1 MRGRGSLLGSRR
13 FLLAAERADELVR
26 HGLIVRRG
34 IGDLACETLAHQHL
48 AGDGHVGGVTGVT
61 GVLDMRIGDAVDGL
75 LAVVAHGVVAGLGLV
90 DRRDVLS
97 VGHRV
102 VMHRLVGDRPVVL
115 AGLLTIDLLLLAG
128 RGAGAGGCGRAALPA
143 GQVDAAGDE
152 TGDEQGTR
160 RDADEDAALGLGLA
174 VGGGLRF
181 LSVVQTVLVIHGC
194 PPFWD
199 RAGAPHLHGRS
210 ARSMCSGLGLGV
222 ARDIPVV
229 SVVAF
234 IGCSILGLRGAAV
247 LDAIVGATARE
258 HGECRDG
265 DHDEEVVATGLAEEP
280 AGRRGGHGDRL
291 PLIVDVLVL
300 GDQNLGGL
308 VALLGLLVQLLEHHE
323 VVAVEGGGVELA
335 EVDVDGAVLAVGR
348 ELEFGGDVLVVDGQ
362 HLAGLLVHER
372 RLEGV
377 FLARNQAL
385 VGHAVGDYRILT
397 GHQGVVAVGLVRGGG
412 ADDGGREVHGLLLG
426 VEVAFGGDDDGGGTL
441 LIRDR
446 VLGHDLE
453 HHDVLGLAAEAV
465 DDIVGVEVEV
475 HGNGAVVLLRGELGG
490 LVDQMGDEVFVVG
503 DELAEGIHVDG
514 HRQLAGGGVVEHD
527 TGVLE
532 HGHVGDG
539 FLLLIGQGIVANLAG
554 GVHGGGGQAV
564 LIGLIGGV
572 DDLEGAVRMDAHG
585 LGLLHRTVCGGLIGD
600 HDVGNTL
607 ILILRGESEH
617 VEELLHE
624 RRDIRF
630 GVLLAAIAREDGKA
644 GLGIHEDTG
653 HGVTDAGQGVL
664 VGHLIGDGGLRIR
677 DDVLVPIEAVGG
689 RGGDARHM
697 GGRGLLAV
705 LDVGVGHKLDA
716 VLLKALECDHLGVL
730 RDAGGVE
737 GEGHLDLSVAL
748 LGREDGLS
756 GDGLAVHLKGLL
768 RDVAI
773 LVGHL
778 HMEAALQGVGLAGDD
793 VLVLHGVDDRGLAVG
808 HDVLVAVMAVQRGG
822 ADLRAGDRG
831 GLLAVLDVLM
841 AGDFNAGALKGLE
854 DHDVRLVGD
863 GAGVEG
869 EGHLD
874 LAAGGLRREGGLS
887 RHRLA
892 IHLKRLRREVAVFI
906 GLLHLHGTLQGV
918 LLAGD
923 EAGVFHGV
931 HDDRLVIGDD
941 VLVAVDAVQ
950 RGGGDEGVLDRDGL
964 RLVLDVRM
972 GGDFDAVLLKGL
984 EGHDFR
990 VVGDGQGVEVEHHID
1005 LAVALLGR
1013 EGGLSGDGLA
1023 VHLKGLLRDIAIL
1036 AGHLHMEGALQGVLL
1051 AGDKTRVLHGVD
1063 DLGGV
1068 IGDDVLVAIRAV
1080 HGGGADFRMGHGD
1093 GLVLIVDVGVG
1104 RKLGAGAHKALEDHD
1119 VRLVGDGAG
1128 VEGEGHLDLT
1138 VGLLGREGGLARDGL
1153 VAHHQGFAGALGV
1166 ELAVQGVLLA
1176 GDEVLV
1182 LHGVDDRGLIIHDH
1196 ILVAVDTVACGGG
1209 DAGDGRDHH
1218 LVDVLDV
1225 LMGHE
1230 HIAVSLKVLEHHE
1243 LGAVLKVAGVEGEG
1257 HVDRAVCGLG
1267 GEGGLCG
1274 DGFAAHLKGRRYG
1287 LAVLLALHLHGTLEG
1302 VFLAGD
1308 EVVVLDGI
1316 HDDRLAVGDHVL
1328 VVVDTVQRGGGNL
1341 GVLDG
1346 DRLTQVLHICVIGE
1360 GIQAVEAGVR
1370 LLHQI
1375 QKGRSLDVSKRF
1387 RLGAEAEEDFAGH
1400 ELGSV
1405 LEGQRVE
1412 GEGHIGIAVCGL
1424 GREGGVGHHGSA
1436 IDHERFAGNLT
1447 ILGGLLNEEGT
1458 DECVT
1463 VAGDEILVMD
1473 GIDHRGGI
1481 VGGDEL
1487 IAVSAVGGGGS
1498 DFGDDD
1504 RDLLVHVV
1512 LIGVLGDEGTALIVQ
1527 LLVDRDGLARESE
1540 GVDAVDADDLEAARL
1555 LSREGVLHGLAV
1567 VQHLTGLGIVQL
1579 RDELVVATG
1588 EEVGVGY
1595 LVLNREEVAHADIRV
1610 TVHRV
1615 VGLGCDGGL
1624 HVGEGAEVVHLAVAA
1639 HDDRCLDELIA
1650 LVGGATKLLDEVGVV
1665 GQCALGVIRR
1675 GAAEPDTCG
1684 GIQLGAVD
1692 DTLGIQRP
1700 VVGVGLMG
1708 VLVPRGGGGEVAV
1721 LIRHDH
1727 VALAGGLGGELEG
1740 HSGEAV
1746 LAVIALLGELKV
1758 AAHDLILERAI
1769 EGVHQHAVLGD
1780 AELMRLAV
1788 GEQVAL
1794 TGLDLLNGVEAE
1806 GEQVAAR
1813 TGLAILDGEG
1823 MDDLTLGIGHAGDD
1837 DGLLVEGL
1845 NLELRAVE
1853 GSAAER
1859 VAGAGL
1865 DVVLGDFHAAAND
1878 VILGGEGIHL
1888 TVLRDRH
1895 SHLVGGVEVIVV
1907 GGRLADDVLA
1917 VRQAVRRGL
1926 RHAVLVSDDGLHRLT
1941 GVVALAI
1948 DRDRVGVVVDD
1959 GEGDAAE
1966 IGTALRGLSSLG
1978 VELLDGHAAAN
1989 HRLWDFRH
1997 IKGRDTFEIVVL
2009 NLLEVNLRV
2018 QLVTGRSL

>member
-1 MRGRGSLLGSRR
+1 M
-13 FLLAAERADELVR
+13 
-26 HGLIVRRG
+26 
-34 IGDLACETLAHQHL
+34 
-48 AGDGHVGGVTGVT
+48 T

-90 DRRDVLS
+90 DRWDVLG

-115 AGLLTIDLLLLAG
+115 AGLLAIDLLLLAG
-128 RGAGAGGCGRAALPA
+128 RGAGAGSCGRAALPA

-160 RDADEDAALGLGLA
+160 RDTDEDATLGLGLA

-199 RAGAPHLHGRS
+199 RAGAPHSHGRS

-234 IGCSILGLRGAAV
+234 IGCGILGLRGAAV
-247 LDAIVGATARE
+247 LDAVVGAAARE

-265 DHDEEVVATGLAEEP
+265 DHDEEVVAAGLAEEP

-323 VVAVEGGGVELA
+323 VVAVEGGGIELA

-397 GHQGVVAVGLVRGGG
+397 GHQRVVAVGLVRGGG
-412 ADDGGREVHGLLLG
+412 ADDGGHEVHGLLLG
-426 VEVAFGGDDDGGGTL
+426 IEVAFGGDDDGGGTL

-453 HHDVLGLAAEAV
+453 HHDVLGLSAEAV

-475 HGNGAVVLLRGELGG
+475 HGHGAVVLLRGELGG

-539 FLLLIGQGIVANLAG
+539 FLLLIGQGIVAHLAG
-554 GVHGGGGQAV
+554 CVHGGGGQAV

-585 LGLLHRTVCGGLIGD
+585 LGLLHRTVLGDLIGD
-600 HDVGNTL
+600 HDVGDTL

-624 RRDIRF
+624 RRDIRL

-664 VGHLIGDGGLRIR
+664 VGHIIGDGGLRIR

-737 GEGHLDLSVAL
+737 GEGHLDLAVAL
-748 LGREDGLS
+748 LGREGGLC
-756 GDGLAVHLKGLL
+756 GDGLAVHLKSLL
-768 RDVAI
+768 RDVAL

-808 HDVLVAVMAVQRGG
+808 HDVLVAVMAVQRGS
-822 ADLRAGDRG
+822 ADLRTGDRG
-831 GLLAVLDVLM
+831 GLLAVLDVRM
-841 AGDFNAGALKGLE
+841 AGDFNTGALKGLE

-874 LAAGGLRREGGLS
+874 LTAGGLRREGGLS

-892 IHLKRLRREVAVFI
+892 IHLKRLRREVAVLI

-918 LLAGD
+918 LLARD

-950 RGGGDEGVLDRDGL
+950 CGGGDERVLDRDGL
-964 RLVLDVRM
+964 RLILDVRM

-1005 LAVALLGR
+1005 LAVGLLGR

-1023 VHLKGLLRDIAIL
+1023 VHLKGLLRYL
-1036 AGHLHMEGALQGVLL
+1036 ALLIGHLHMEGALQGVLL
-1051 AGDKTRVLHGVD
+1051 AGDEARVLHGVD

-1068 IGDDVLVAIRAV
+1068 IGDDVLVAIRAI

-1104 RKLGAGAHKALEDHD
+1104 CNLGAGAHKALGDHD
-1119 VRLVGDGAG
+1119 VRLVLKVAG
-1128 VEGEGHLDLT
+1128 VEGEGHLDLA
-1138 VGLLGREGGLARDGL
+1138 VGLLGREDGLARDGL
-1153 VAHHQGFAGALGV
+1153 VAHHQGLAVALGV

-1176 GDEVLV
+1176 GDEVPV
-1182 LHGVDDRGLIIHDH
+1182 LHGVDDRGHIVHDH
-1196 ILVAVDTVACGGG
+1196 ILVAVDGIACGSRDCRGG
-1209 DAGDGRDHH
+1209 HGDG
-1218 LVDVLDV
+1218 LVDVPDV
-1225 LMGHE
+1225 LMGRE
-1230 HIAVSLKVLEHHE
+1230 HVAAALKGLEHDQ
-1243 LGAVLKVAGVEGEG
+1243 LGAGFDVAGAEPEG
-1257 HVDRAVCGLG
+1257 HVGGAVGLLG
-1267 GEGGLCG
+1267 GEGRLRLDGL
-1274 DGFAAHLKGRRYG
+1274 AADLKGLRHG
-1287 LAVLLALHLHGTLEG
+1287 LAIFLGLHLHGTLQGVLPAGYEVFVCHGVDDDCFVVSDDVLILVDTVQRRGGDARVADGDRLPLILDVGVGREFMAVVLKGLERDEVRLVLEREG
-1302 VFLAGD
+1302 VEREGHVHGALGALGREGGFSRHGLTVHFQNFLGDLALIIGLLDVQGALDGVLLAGD
-1308 EVVVLDGI
+1308 EVLVG
-1316 HDDRLAVGDHVL
+1316 HTVGDGRLVVSRHVL
-1328 VVVDTVQRGGGNL
+1328 VAVRAIHGGGA
-1341 GVLDG
+1341 D
-1346 DRLTQVLHICVIGE
+1346 
-1360 GIQAVEAGVR
+1360 
-1370 LLHQI
+1370 
-1375 QKGRSLDVSKRF
+1375 F
-1387 RLGAEAEEDFAGH
+1387 RLDDGH
-1400 ELGSV
+1400 
-1405 LEGQRVE
+1405 
-1412 GEGHIGIAVCGL
+1412 
-1424 GREGGVGHHGSA
+1424 
-1436 IDHERFAGNLT
+1436 
-1447 ILGGLLNEEGT
+1447 
-1458 DECVT
+1458 
-1463 VAGDEILVMD
+1463 
-1473 GIDHRGGI
+1473 
-1481 VGGDEL
+1481 
-1487 IAVSAVGGGGS
+1487 
-1498 DFGDDD
+1498 
-1504 RDLLVHVV
+1504 LLVHVG
-1512 LIGVLGDEGTALIVQ
+1512 LIGVLSDEGATIIVQ
-1527 LLVDRDGLARESE
+1527 LLIDRDGLAAEGDGVDGELHDLEPGGGLGRES
-1540 GVDAVDADDLEAARL
+1540 L
-1555 LSREGVLHGLAV
+1555 LHGDGVAGGVEQDIAGRGV
-1567 VQHLTGLGIVQL
+1567 VKL
-1579 RDELVVATG
+1579 RRQLVVAVR
-1588 EEVGVGY
+1588 EEVGVGH
-1595 LVLNREEVAHADIRV
+1595 LVGDLDLPHADEGIA
-1610 TVHRV
+1610 VHRV
-1615 VGLGCDGGL
+1615 VGLGGDGRL
-1624 HVGEGAEVVHLAVAA
+1624 HVGEGAEVVHLAVATD
-1639 HDDRCLDELIA
+1639 DDRGLDELVA
-1650 LVGGATKLLDEVGVV
+1650 LVGGAAQLLDGVGVV
-1665 GQCALGVIRR
+1665 GQSALGVVGLR
-1675 GAAEPDTCG
+1675 AAEPDASAVV
-1684 GIQLGAVD
+1684 QLGAVD
-1692 DTLGIQRP
+1692 DAIGLERP
-1700 VVGVGLMG
+1700 IVAVRLMG
-1708 VLVPRGGGGEVAV
+1708 VLVPRGGGGEIAV
-1721 LIRHDH
+1721 PVGHGH
-1727 VALAGGLGGELEG
+1727 MALARGLGGQLERD
-1740 HSGEAV
+1740 SREAV
-1746 LAVIALLGELKV
+1746 LTVIALLGEFEV
-1758 AAHDLILERAI
+1758 AAHDLILERPV

-1806 GEQVAAR
+1806 GEPLRVGGRMAV
-1813 TGLAILDGEG
+1813 LDGEEG
-1823 MDDLTLGIGHAGDD
+1823 LDDLPLGIGHAAHD
-1837 DGLLVEGL
+1837 DGLVVEALDLELGSVEG
-1845 NLELRAVE
+1845 R
-1853 GSAAER
+1853 AAER

-1865 DVVLGDFHAAAND
+1865 DVVLGYLHATAND
-1878 VILGGEGIHL
+1878 VVLGVEGVDLAVLAHLHAHLGG
-1888 TVLRDRH
+1888 
-1895 SHLVGGVEVIVV
+1895 SVEVGAV
-1907 GGRLADDVLA
+1907 GLRLTDDVIAVGEGVGTGGGEALGIGRDDLHGLALGVGLA
-1917 VRQAVRRGL
+1917 VHLHG
-1926 RHAVLVSDDGLHRLT
+1926 VL
-1941 GVVALAI
+1941 
-1948 DRDRVGVVVDD
+1948 VVVDD
-1959 GEGDAAE
+1959 READALK
-1966 IGTALRGLSSLG
+1966 GGGALRDLAGLSI
-1978 VELLDGHAAAN
+1978 ELLDGHAAALHGFGN
-1989 HRLWDFRH
+1989 LRH
-1997 IKGRDTFEIVVL
+1997 VEGGDTFEIIVL
-2009 NLLEVNLRV
+2009 NLLETHFGI
-2018 QLVTGRSL
+2018 QLVASGCLGLVHGNRTTREDWNPILIVEFITRNDRVFIEIRTPFFISANYPRTGGIHTGLLESIVTIVVHGVEVLDGEFRALKGC

>member
-1 MRGRGSLLGSRR
+1 MKRRGSLLGSRR
-13 FLLAAERADELVR
+13 FLLAAKRADELVR
-26 HGLIVRRG
+26 HGLIVGRG
-34 IGDLACETLAHQHL
+34 IGDLAGEALAHQHL

-90 DRRDVLS
+90 DRWDVLG

-115 AGLLTIDLLLLAG
+115 AGLLAIDLLLLAS
-128 RGAGAGGCGRAALPA
+128 RGARAGSCGRATLPA

-152 TGDEQGTR
+152 TDDEQGTR
-160 RDADEDAALGLGLA
+160 RDTDEDAALGLGLA

-199 RAGAPHLHGRS
+199 RAGAPHSHGRS
-210 ARSMCSGLGLGV
+210 ARNMCSGLGLGV

-234 IGCSILGLRGAAV
+234 IGCGILGLRGATV
-247 LDAIVGATARE
+247 LDAVVGAAARE

-265 DHDEEVVATGLAEEP
+265 DHDEEVVAAGLAEEP

-397 GHQGVVAVGLVRGGG
+397 GHQRVVAVGLVRSGG
-412 ADDGGREVHGLLLG
+412 ADDGGHEVHGLLLG

-475 HGNGAVVLLRGELGG
+475 HGHGAVVLLRGELGG

-532 HGHVGDG
+532 HGHLGDG
-539 FLLLIGQGIVANLAG
+539 FLLLIGQGIVAHLAG

-585 LGLLHRTVCGGLIGD
+585 LGLLHRTVLGGLIGD
-600 HDVGNTL
+600 HDVGDTL

-624 RRDIRF
+624 RRDIRL

-677 DDVLVPIEAVGG
+677 DDVLVPIEAVAG

-737 GEGHLDLSVAL
+737 GEGHLDLAVAL
-748 LGREDGLS
+748 LGREGGLS
-756 GDGLAVHLKGLL
+756 GDGLAVHLKGLF
-768 RDVAI
+768 RDVAL

-854 DHDVRLVGD
+854 DNDVRLVGD

-892 IHLKRLRREVAVFI
+892 IHLKRLRREAAVLI

-918 LLAGD
+918 FLTGD
-923 EAGVFHGV
+923 DAGVFHGV

-950 RGGGDEGVLDRDGL
+950 GGGGDERVLDRDGL

-972 GGDFDAVLLKGL
+972 GGDFNAVLLKGL

-1005 LAVALLGR
+1005 LAVGLLGR
-1013 EGGLSGDGLA
+1013 EGGFSGDRLA
-1023 VHLKGLLRDIAIL
+1023 VHLKSLLRDVAL
-1036 AGHLHMEGALQGVLL
+1036 LVGHLHMEGALQGVLL
-1051 AGDKTRVLHGVD
+1051 AGNETRVLHGVD

-1104 RKLGAGAHKALEDHD
+1104 RKLGAGAHKALEDND
-1119 VRLVGDGAG
+1119 VHLVLKVAG
-1128 VEGEGHLDLT
+1128 VEGEGHLDLA
-1138 VGLLGREGGLARDGL
+1138 VGLLRGEDGLTRDGL
-1153 VAHHQGFAGALGV
+1153 VAHHQGLAGALGI

-1182 LHGVDDRGLIIHDH
+1182 LHGVDDRGLVIHDH

-1209 DAGDGRDHH
+1209 DAGDGHDHH

-1274 DGFAAHLKGRRYG
+1274 DGLAVHLKGRRYG

-1328 VVVDTVQRGGGNL
+1328 VVVDAIQRGGGNL

-1346 DRLTQVLHICVIGE
+1346 DRLTQVLHIRVVGE

-1387 RLGAEAEEDFAGH
+1387 RLEAEEDFAGH

-1436 IDHERFAGNLT
+1436 IDHKRFTDDLA
-1447 ILGGLLNEEGT
+1447 ILGGLLNEERT
-1458 DECVT
+1458 DEGVA
-1463 VAGDEILVMD
+1463 VAGDEVLVMD

-1487 IAVSAVGGGGS
+1487 VAIRTVGGGGA
-1498 DFGDDD
+1498 DFRDDD
-1504 RDLLVHVV
+1504 RDLLVHIV
-1512 LIGVLGDEGTALIVQ
+1512 LVGVLGDEGTTLIVQ
-1527 LLVDRDGLARESE
+1527 LLIDRDGLTREFE
-1540 GVDAVDADDLEAARL
+1540 GVDAVDADDFKAARL
-1555 LSREGVLHGLAV
+1555 LSREGMLHGLAV
-1567 VQHLTGLGIVQL
+1567 EQHLTGLSIVQL
-1579 RDELVVATG
+1579 SHQRVAATG
-1588 EEVGVGY
+1588 EKVGVSH
-1595 LVLNREEVAHADIRV
+1595 LVFDVEVITHADVRV

-1615 VGLGCDGGL
+1615 VCLGGDGGL

-1639 HDDRCLDELIA
+1639 HDDRGLDELVA
-1650 LVGGATKLLDEVGVV
+1650 LIGGAAKLLDEIGVV

-1675 GAAEPDTCG
+1675 GAAEPDACG
-1684 GIQLGAVD
+1684 GVQLGAVD
-1692 DTLGIQRP
+1692 DTIGIQRP

-1727 VALAGGLGGELEG
+1727 MALAGGLGGELEG
-1740 HSGEAV
+1740 HTREAV
-1746 LAVIALLGELKV
+1746 LTVIALLGELKV
-1758 AAHDLILERAI
+1758 AAHDLILERAV

-1780 AELMRLAV
+1780 AELVRLAV
-1788 GEQVAL
+1788 GKQVTL
-1794 TGLDLLNGVEAE
+1794 TRLDLLNGVETE
-1806 GEQVAAR
+1806 GQQMSTGAR
-1813 TGLAILDGEG
+1813 FAILDG
-1823 MDDLTLGIGHAGDD
+1823 
-1837 DGLLVEGL
+1837 
-1845 NLELRAVE
+1845 
-1853 GSAAER
+1853 
-1859 VAGAGL
+1859 
-1865 DVVLGDFHAAAND
+1865 
-1878 VILGGEGIHL
+1878 
-1888 TVLRDRH
+1888 
-1895 SHLVGGVEVIVV
+1895 
-1907 GGRLADDVLA
+1907 
-1917 VRQAVRRGL
+1917 
-1926 RHAVLVSDDGLHRLT
+1926 
-1941 GVVALAI
+1941 
-1948 DRDRVGVVVDD
+1948 
-1959 GEGDAAE
+1959 
-1966 IGTALRGLSSLG
+1966 
-1978 VELLDGHAAAN
+1978 
-1989 HRLWDFRH
+1989 
-1997 IKGRDTFEIVVL
+1997 
-2009 NLLEVNLRV
+2009 
-2018 QLVTGRSL
+2018 

>member
-1 MRGRGSLLGSRR
+1 
-13 FLLAAERADELVR
+13 
-26 HGLIVRRG
+26 
-34 IGDLACETLAHQHL
+34 
-48 AGDGHVGGVTGVT
+48 
-61 GVLDMRIGDAVDGL
+61 
-75 LAVVAHGVVAGLGLV
+75 
-90 DRRDVLS
+90 
-97 VGHRV
+97 
-102 VMHRLVGDRPVVL
+102 
-115 AGLLTIDLLLLAG
+115 
-128 RGAGAGGCGRAALPA
+128 
-143 GQVDAAGDE
+143 
-152 TGDEQGTR
+152 
-160 RDADEDAALGLGLA
+160 
-174 VGGGLRF
+174 
-181 LSVVQTVLVIHGC
+181 
-194 PPFWD
+194 
-199 RAGAPHLHGRS
+199 
-210 ARSMCSGLGLGV
+210 
-222 ARDIPVV
+222 
-229 SVVAF
+229 
-234 IGCSILGLRGAAV
+234 
-247 LDAIVGATARE
+247 
-258 HGECRDG
+258 
-265 DHDEEVVATGLAEEP
+265 
-280 AGRRGGHGDRL
+280 
-291 PLIVDVLVL
+291 
-300 GDQNLGGL
+300 
-308 VALLGLLVQLLEHHE
+308 
-323 VVAVEGGGVELA
+323 
-335 EVDVDGAVLAVGR
+335 
-348 ELEFGGDVLVVDGQ
+348 
-362 HLAGLLVHER
+362 
-372 RLEGV
+372 
-377 FLARNQAL
+377 
-385 VGHAVGDYRILT
+385 
-397 GHQGVVAVGLVRGGG
+397 
-412 ADDGGREVHGLLLG
+412 
-426 VEVAFGGDDDGGGTL
+426 
-441 LIRDR
+441 
-446 VLGHDLE
+446 
-453 HHDVLGLAAEAV
+453 
-465 DDIVGVEVEV
+465 
-475 HGNGAVVLLRGELGG
+475 
-490 LVDQMGDEVFVVG
+490 
-503 DELAEGIHVDG
+503 
-514 HRQLAGGGVVEHD
+514 
-527 TGVLE
+527 
-532 HGHVGDG
+532 
-539 FLLLIGQGIVANLAG
+539 
-554 GVHGGGGQAV
+554 
-564 LIGLIGGV
+564 
-572 DDLEGAVRMDAHG
+572 
-585 LGLLHRTVCGGLIGD
+585 
-600 HDVGNTL
+600 
-607 ILILRGESEH
+607 
-617 VEELLHE
+617 
-624 RRDIRF
+624 
-630 GVLLAAIAREDGKA
+630 
-644 GLGIHEDTG
+644 
-653 HGVTDAGQGVL
+653 
-664 VGHLIGDGGLRIR
+664 
-677 DDVLVPIEAVGG
+677 
-689 RGGDARHM
+689 
-697 GGRGLLAV
+697 
-705 LDVGVGHKLDA
+705 
-716 VLLKALECDHLGVL
+716 
-730 RDAGGVE
+730 
-737 GEGHLDLSVAL
+737 
-748 LGREDGLS
+748 
-756 GDGLAVHLKGLL
+756 
-768 RDVAI
+768 
-773 LVGHL
+773 
-778 HMEAALQGVGLAGDD
+778 
-793 VLVLHGVDDRGLAVG
+793 
-808 HDVLVAVMAVQRGG
+808 MAVQRGG
-822 ADLRAGDRG
+822 ADLRAGDHG

-1051 AGDKTRVLHGVD
+1051 AGDEARVLHGVD

-1328 VVVDTVQRGGGNL
+1328 VVVDAVQRGGGNL

-1346 DRLTQVLHICVIGE
+1346 DRLTQVLDVEVLGE
-1360 GIQAVEAGVR
+1360 ESGDVFGI
-1370 LLHQI
+1370 LHQFAQRVGI
-1375 QKGRSLDVSKRF
+1375 
-1387 RLGAEAEEDFAGH
+1387 RLGEVTWLQGDAEEHFGSH
-1400 ELGSV
+1400 ELGAV
-1405 LEGQRVE
+1405 LECQRVE
-1412 GEGHIGIAVCGL
+1412 GEGHIDIAVCGL

-1436 IDHERFAGNLT
+1436 IDHKGFTGDLA
-1447 ILGGLLNEEGT
+1447 ILGGLLHEEGT
-1458 DECVT
+1458 DEG
-1463 VAGDEILVMD
+1463 VAAPGDEVLVMD
-1473 GIDHRGGI
+1473 GIDHRGRI

-1487 IAVSAVGGGGS
+1487 VAVCAIYCGGA
-1498 DFGDDD
+1498 DFRGDD
-1504 RDLLVHVV
+1504 RDLLVHVILV
-1512 LIGVLGDEGTALIVQ
+1512 GVLGDEGTTLVVQ
-1527 LLVDRDGLARESE
+1527 LLVDRDGLTGMLISL
-1540 GVDAVDADDLEAARL
+1540 GNIDGNDLETARL
-1555 LSREGVLHGLAV
+1555 LSREGVLRHVLGQQVA
-1567 VQHLTGLGIVQL
+1567 GLGIVQL
-1579 RDELVVATG
+1579 RDQLVVATG
-1588 EEVGVGY
+1588 EEVGVGH
-1595 LVLNREEVAHADIRV
+1595 LVLNREEVAHADVRV

-1615 VGLGCDGGL
+1615 VCLGGDGGL
-1624 HVGEGAEVVHLAVAA
+1624 HVGEGAEVVHLAIAA
-1639 HDDRCLDELIA
+1639 HDDRGLDELVA
-1650 LVGGATKLLDEVGVV
+1650 LVGGAAKLLDEIGVV
-1665 GQCALGVIRR
+1665 GQCTLGVIRC
-1675 GAAEPDTCG
+1675 GVAEPDTCG

-1727 VALAGGLGGELEG
+1727 MALAGGLGGELEG

-1758 AAHDLILERAI
+1758 AAHDLILERAV

-1788 GEQVAL
+1788 GEQVTL
-1794 TGLDLLNGVEAE
+1794 TRLDLLNGVETE
-1806 GEQVAAR
+1806 GQQMSTGAR
-1813 TGLAILDGEG
+1813 LAILDG
-1823 MDDLTLGIGHAGDD
+1823 
-1837 DGLLVEGL
+1837 
-1845 NLELRAVE
+1845 
-1853 GSAAER
+1853 
-1859 VAGAGL
+1859 
-1865 DVVLGDFHAAAND
+1865 
-1878 VILGGEGIHL
+1878 
-1888 TVLRDRH
+1888 
-1895 SHLVGGVEVIVV
+1895 
-1907 GGRLADDVLA
+1907 
-1917 VRQAVRRGL
+1917 
-1926 RHAVLVSDDGLHRLT
+1926 
-1941 GVVALAI
+1941 
-1948 DRDRVGVVVDD
+1948 
-1959 GEGDAAE
+1959 
-1966 IGTALRGLSSLG
+1966 
-1978 VELLDGHAAAN
+1978 
-1989 HRLWDFRH
+1989 
-1997 IKGRDTFEIVVL
+1997 
-2009 NLLEVNLRV
+2009 
-2018 QLVTGRSL
+2018 

>member
-1 MRGRGSLLGSRR
+1 
-13 FLLAAERADELVR
+13 
-26 HGLIVRRG
+26 
-34 IGDLACETLAHQHL
+34 
-48 AGDGHVGGVTGVT
+48 
-61 GVLDMRIGDAVDGL
+61 
-75 LAVVAHGVVAGLGLV
+75 
-90 DRRDVLS
+90 
-97 VGHRV
+97 
-102 VMHRLVGDRPVVL
+102 
-115 AGLLTIDLLLLAG
+115 
-128 RGAGAGGCGRAALPA
+128 
-143 GQVDAAGDE
+143 
-152 TGDEQGTR
+152 
-160 RDADEDAALGLGLA
+160 
-174 VGGGLRF
+174 
-181 LSVVQTVLVIHGC
+181 
-194 PPFWD
+194 
-199 RAGAPHLHGRS
+199 
-210 ARSMCSGLGLGV
+210 
-222 ARDIPVV
+222 
-229 SVVAF
+229 
-234 IGCSILGLRGAAV
+234 
-247 LDAIVGATARE
+247 
-258 HGECRDG
+258 
-265 DHDEEVVATGLAEEP
+265 
-280 AGRRGGHGDRL
+280 
-291 PLIVDVLVL
+291 
-300 GDQNLGGL
+300 
-308 VALLGLLVQLLEHHE
+308 
-323 VVAVEGGGVELA
+323 
-335 EVDVDGAVLAVGR
+335 
-348 ELEFGGDVLVVDGQ
+348 
-362 HLAGLLVHER
+362 
-372 RLEGV
+372 
-377 FLARNQAL
+377 
-385 VGHAVGDYRILT
+385 
-397 GHQGVVAVGLVRGGG
+397 
-412 ADDGGREVHGLLLG
+412 
-426 VEVAFGGDDDGGGTL
+426 
-441 LIRDR
+441 
-446 VLGHDLE
+446 
-453 HHDVLGLAAEAV
+453 
-465 DDIVGVEVEV
+465 
-475 HGNGAVVLLRGELGG
+475 
-490 LVDQMGDEVFVVG
+490 
-503 DELAEGIHVDG
+503 
-514 HRQLAGGGVVEHD
+514 
-527 TGVLE
+527 
-532 HGHVGDG
+532 
-539 FLLLIGQGIVANLAG
+539 
-554 GVHGGGGQAV
+554 
-564 LIGLIGGV
+564 
-572 DDLEGAVRMDAHG
+572 
-585 LGLLHRTVCGGLIGD
+585 
-600 HDVGNTL
+600 
-607 ILILRGESEH
+607 
-617 VEELLHE
+617 
-624 RRDIRF
+624 
-630 GVLLAAIAREDGKA
+630 
-644 GLGIHEDTG
+644 
-653 HGVTDAGQGVL
+653 
-664 VGHLIGDGGLRIR
+664 
-677 DDVLVPIEAVGG
+677 
-689 RGGDARHM
+689 
-697 GGRGLLAV
+697 
-705 LDVGVGHKLDA
+705 
-716 VLLKALECDHLGVL
+716 
-730 RDAGGVE
+730 
-737 GEGHLDLSVAL
+737 
-748 LGREDGLS
+748 
-756 GDGLAVHLKGLL
+756 
-768 RDVAI
+768 
-773 LVGHL
+773 
-778 HMEAALQGVGLAGDD
+778 
-793 VLVLHGVDDRGLAVG
+793 
-808 HDVLVAVMAVQRGG
+808 
-822 ADLRAGDRG
+822 
-831 GLLAVLDVLM
+831 M

-854 DHDVRLVGD
+854 DNDVRLVGD

-892 IHLKRLRREVAVFI
+892 IHLKRLRREVAVLI

-1005 LAVALLGR
+1005 LAIGLLGR
-1013 EGGLSGDGLA
+1013 EGGLCGDGLA
-1023 VHLKGLLRDIAIL
+1023 VHLKGLLRDIAL
-1036 AGHLHMEGALQGVLL
+1036 LVGHLHMEGALQGVLL
-1051 AGDKTRVLHGVD
+1051 AGDEARVLHGVD

-1104 RKLGAGAHKALEDHD
+1104 RKLGAGAHKAFEDHD
-1119 VRLVGDGAG
+1119 VRLVLKVAG
-1128 VEGEGHLDLT
+1128 VEGEGHLDLA
-1138 VGLLGREGGLARDGL
+1138 VGLLGREDGLARDGL
-1153 VAHHQGFAGALGV
+1153 VAHHQGLAGALGI

-1196 ILVAVDTVACGGG
+1196 ILVAVDAVACGGG
-1209 DAGDGRDHH
+1209 DAGDGHDHH

-1243 LGAVLKVAGVEGEG
+1243 LGAVLKVAGIEGEG

-1274 DGFAAHLKGRRYG
+1274 DGLAVHLKGRRYG

-1302 VFLAGD
+1302 VLLAGD

-1328 VVVDTVQRGGGNL
+1328 VVVDAVQSGGGNL

-1346 DRLTQVLHICVIGE
+1346 DRLAQVLDVEVLGE
-1360 GIQAVEAGVR
+1360 ESGDVFGI
-1370 LLHQI
+1370 LHQFEQRVGI
-1375 QKGRSLDVSKRF
+1375 
-1387 RLGAEAEEDFAGH
+1387 RLGEVTWLQGDAEEYFGCH
-1400 ELGSV
+1400 ELGAV
-1405 LEGQRVE
+1405 LECQRVE
-1412 GEGHIGIAVCGL
+1412 GEGHLGIAVCGL

-1436 IDHERFAGNLT
+1436 IDRKHITGDLS
-1447 ILGGLLNEEGT
+1447 ILGGLLHEEGT
-1458 DECVT
+1458 DEG
-1463 VAGDEILVMD
+1463 VASTGDEVLVMD

-1527 LLVDRDGLARESE
+1527 LLIDRDGLARESE

-1588 EEVGVGY
+1588 EEVGVGH
-1595 LVLNREEVAHADIRV
+1595 LVLNREEVAHADVRV
-1610 TVHRV
+1610 TVYRV

-1639 HDDRCLDELIA
+1639 HDDRGLDELIA
-1650 LVGGATKLLDEVGVV
+1650 LVCGAAQLLDVVGVV

-1675 GAAEPDTCG
+1675 GSAEPDTCG

-1692 DTLGIQRP
+1692 DILCIQRP

-1806 GEQVAAR
+1806 GKQVAAR

-1865 DVVLGDFHAAAND
+1865 DVVLGDFHATAND

-1926 RHAVLVSDDGLHRLT
+1926 RHAVLVGDDGLHRLA

-1948 DRDRVGVVVDD
+1948 HRDRVRVVVDD
-1959 GEGDAAE
+1959 GETDAAE
-1966 IGTALRGLSSLG
+1966 ISTALRNLPGLG

-1989 HRLWDFRH
+1989 HRFRDFRH
-1997 IKGRDTFEIVVL
+1997 IEGRDTFEIVVL

-2018 QLVTGRSL
+2018 QLVTGGCLGFVHGNRTTREDWNPILIV

>member
-1 MRGRGSLLGSRR
+1 MKRRGSLLGSRR

-26 HGLIVRRG
+26 HGLIVGRG
-34 IGDLACETLAHQHL
+34 IGDLACEALAHQHL
-48 AGDGHVGGVTGVT
+48 AGDGHVGGVPGVT
-61 GVLDMRIGDAVDGL
+61 GVLDMRVGDAVDGL
-75 LAVVAHGVVAGLGLV
+75 LAVVAHGMVAGLGLV
-90 DRRDVLS
+90 DRWDVLG

-115 AGLLTIDLLLLAG
+115 AGLLAIDLLLLAG
-128 RGAGAGGCGRAALPA
+128 RGAGAGSCGRAALPA

-160 RDADEDAALGLGLA
+160 RDTDEDATLGLGLT

-210 ARSMCSGLGLGV
+210 TRSMCSRLGLGV

-229 SVVAF
+229 SVAAF
-234 IGCSILGLRGAAV
+234 IDCGILGLRGAAV
-247 LDAIVGATARE
+247 LDAVVGAAARE

-265 DHDEEVVATGLAEEP
+265 DHDEEVVAAGLAEEP

-362 HLAGLLVHER
+362 HLAGLLVHKR

-397 GHQGVVAVGLVRGGG
+397 SHQRVVAVGLVRGGG
-412 ADDGGREVHGLLLG
+412 ADDGGHEVHGLLLG

-475 HGNGAVVLLRGELGG
+475 HGHGAVVLLRGELGG

-554 GVHGGGGQAV
+554 CVHGGGGQAV

-585 LGLLHRTVCGGLIGD
+585 LGLLHRTVLGGLIGD
-600 HDVGNTL
+600 HDVGDTL

-624 RRDIRF
+624 RRDIRL

-737 GEGHLDLSVAL
+737 GEGHLDLAVAL
-748 LGREDGLS
+748 LGREGGLC
-756 GDGLAVHLKGLL
+756 GDGLAVHLKSLL
-768 RDVAI
+768 RDVAL

-793 VLVLHGVDDRGLAVG
+793 VLVLHGVDERGLAVG
-808 HDVLVAVMAVQRGG
+808 HDVLVAVMAVQRGS
-822 ADLRAGDRG
+822 ADLRTGDRG
-831 GLLAVLDVLM
+831 GLLAVLDVRM
-841 AGDFNAGALKGLE
+841 AGDFNTGALKGLE

-892 IHLKRLRREVAVFI
+892 IHLKRLRREVAVLI

-918 LLAGD
+918 LLARD

-950 RGGGDEGVLDRDGL
+950 CGGGDERVLDRDGL

-972 GGDFDAVLLKGL
+972 GGDFNAVLLKGL

-990 VVGDGQGVEVEHHID
+990 VVGNGQRVEVEHHID
-1005 LAVALLGR
+1005 LAVGLLRR
-1013 EGGLSGDGLA
+1013 EGGLCGDGLA
-1023 VHLKGLLRDIAIL
+1023 VHLKSLLRDVAL
-1036 AGHLHMEGALQGVLL
+1036 LVGHLHMEGTLQGVLL
-1051 AGDKTRVLHGVD
+1051 AGDESRVLHGVD

-1068 IGDDVLVAIRAV
+1068 IGDDVLVAIRAI
-1080 HGGGADFRMGHGD
+1080 HGSGADFRMGHGD

-1119 VRLVGDGAG
+1119 VRLVGDGTG
-1128 VEGEGHLDLT
+1128 VEGKGHLDLA
-1138 VGLLGREGGLARDGL
+1138 VGLLRREGGLTRDGL
-1153 VAHHQGFAGALGV
+1153 VAHHQGLAGALGI

-1182 LHGVDDRGLIIHDH
+1182 LHGVDDRGRVIHDN
-1196 ILVAVDTVACGGG
+1196 ILVAVDTIACGGG
-1209 DAGDGRDHH
+1209 DTGDGHDHH

-1328 VVVDTVQRGGGNL
+1328 VVVDAIQRGGGNL

-1346 DRLTQVLHICVIGE
+1346 DRLAQILDVEVLGE
-1360 GIQAVEAGVR
+1360 ESGDVFGI
-1370 LLHQI
+1370 LHQFEQRVGI
-1375 QKGRSLDVSKRF
+1375 
-1387 RLGAEAEEDFAGH
+1387 RLGEVTWLQGNAEEHFGSH
-1400 ELGSV
+1400 ELGAV
-1405 LEGQRVE
+1405 LERQRVE

-1436 IDHERFAGNLT
+1436 IDHKGFTGDLA
-1447 ILGGLLNEEGT
+1447 ILGGLLHEEGT
-1458 DECVT
+1458 DEG
-1463 VAGDEILVMD
+1463 VAAPGDEILVMD
-1473 GIDHRGGI
+1473 GIDHRCRI

-1487 IAVSAVGGGGS
+1487 IAVRAIHCGGA
-1498 DFGDDD
+1498 DFRGDD

-1512 LIGVLGDEGTALIVQ
+1512 LVGVLGDEGTALVVQ
-1527 LLVDRDGLARESE
+1527 LLVDRDGLTGMLISL
-1540 GVDAVDADDLEAARL
+1540 GNIDGNDLETARL
-1555 LSREGVLHGLAV
+1555 LSREGVLRHVPGQQVA
-1567 VQHLTGLGIVQL
+1567 GLGIVQL
-1579 RDELVVATG
+1579 RDQLVVATG
-1588 EEVGVGY
+1588 EEVGVGH
-1595 LVLNREEVAHADIRV
+1595 LVLNREEVTHADVRV
-1610 TVHRV
+1610 TIHRV
-1615 VGLGCDGGL
+1615 VGLGGDGGL
-1624 HVGEGAEVVHLAVAA
+1624 HVGEGAEVVHLAVAV

-1650 LVGGATKLLDEVGVV
+1650 LVGGAAKLLDEVGVV

-1692 DTLGIQRP
+1692 DTLGSQRP

-1708 VLVPRGGGGEVAV
+1708 VLVPRGGGGEVAIF
-1721 LIRHDH
+1721 IRHDH
-1727 VALAGGLGGELEG
+1727 MALAGGLGGELEG

-1758 AAHDLILERAI
+1758 AAHDLILERAV

-1788 GEQVAL
+1788 GEQVTL
-1794 TGLDLLNGVEAE
+1794 TGLDLLNGVETE
-1806 GEQVAAR
+1806 GQQMSTGAR
-1813 TGLAILDGEG
+1813 FAILDG
-1823 MDDLTLGIGHAGDD
+1823 
-1837 DGLLVEGL
+1837 
-1845 NLELRAVE
+1845 
-1853 GSAAER
+1853 
-1859 VAGAGL
+1859 
-1865 DVVLGDFHAAAND
+1865 
-1878 VILGGEGIHL
+1878 
-1888 TVLRDRH
+1888 
-1895 SHLVGGVEVIVV
+1895 
-1907 GGRLADDVLA
+1907 
-1917 VRQAVRRGL
+1917 
-1926 RHAVLVSDDGLHRLT
+1926 
-1941 GVVALAI
+1941 
-1948 DRDRVGVVVDD
+1948 
-1959 GEGDAAE
+1959 
-1966 IGTALRGLSSLG
+1966 
-1978 VELLDGHAAAN
+1978 
-1989 HRLWDFRH
+1989 
-1997 IKGRDTFEIVVL
+1997 
-2009 NLLEVNLRV
+2009 
-2018 QLVTGRSL
+2018 